1 MTLPDFVFK
10 TFLFAK
16 GLFQEVYTMKRLLL
30 NQLALTV
37 RNRIE
42 TASNSII
49 AMRNFTLL
57 SFHINLK
64 FKY

>member
-49 AMRNFTLL
+49 AMRNFTL
-57 SFHINLK
+57 
-64 FKY
+64 